1 MRFQELQFGDMR
13 HSTFAP
19 GHAVLFRRGTLV
31 SVGGY
36 HARFR
41 RVREDSEICERLKNA
56 GWETYY
62 VAKSRCTS
70 VQDDGLRMLSR
81 KALARSDWHS
91 PADYSFPRVVID
103 QTRWLVMRLG
113 HNLVKLRFYFWPVD
127 VAVWAGAIGIA
138 ASQFLQPSEQ
148 TLEQEVRDLRCSG
161 VLYRPNPS
169 CLPLMKIRPP
179 RCVPAR

>member
-1 MRFQELQFGDMR
+1 
-13 HSTFAP
+13 
-19 GHAVLFRRGTLV
+19 
-31 SVGGY
+31 
-36 HARFR
+36 
-41 RVREDSEICERLKNA
+41 
-56 GWETYY
+56 
-62 VAKSRCTS
+62 
-70 VQDDGLRMLSR
+70 MLSR

-138 ASQFLQPSEQ
+138 ASQFLQPSAQ